1 MLILGVIIVRII
13 AGTLRGLTLDTPAGL
28 DTRPTAD
35 RVKEALFSSLT
46 PYLRGSKVLD
56 AFSGCGALALEALS
70 RGADFAVMCEN
81 NKSAYSVCR
90 KNIEKARLSE
100 RTNLLLTDAL
110 SYIKN
115 TTEKFDIIFLDPPY
129 AKGLY
134 ENFLISAADK
144 LTPGGLI
151 IAEYEEAHT
160 PVVPASLTVI
170 KQKKYGR
177 VNLLYLSGVDET

>member
-1 MLILGVIIVRII
+1 MRII
-13 AGTLRGLTLDTPAGL
+13 SGSLRGLTLDTPDGL

-46 PYLRGSKVLD
+46 PYIPGSRVLD
-56 AFSGCGALALEALS
+56 AFSGSGALALEALS

-81 NKSAYSVCR
+81 SKVAYSVCR
-90 KNIEKARLSE
+90 KNIDKARLSE
-100 RTNLLLTDAL
+100 KTSLLLTDSL

-115 TTEKFDIIFLDPPY
+115 TEEKFDIIFLDPPY

-134 ENFLISAADK
+134 DNFLVYAAKK
-144 LTPGGLI
+144 LSPGGVI
-151 IAEYEEAHT
+151 IAEYEVAHSPNIPET
-160 PVVPASLTVI
+160 LTVI

-177 VNLLYLSGVDET
+177 CNLAFLSGVDEL